1 MNTKKSLFAG
11 LIINLFLISC
21 GSNKQA
27 YLVSER
33 IKVSQNI
40 IEPTYNVDAR
50 LGYTITRDHSHLY
63 ITLDSNEKTT
73 QIKMLQNGTSIY
85 FDANGKKN
93 KDISVKYPL
102 VKNKLT
108 LDIEEI
114 KEMRKNN
121 SSEEIIY
128 KRIAALGSDILITE
142 EDSEYI
148 INKEFNS
155 EKITTA
161 IDYSSGVLIYTLK
174 IPLTYIA
181 SESKI
186 PSLGI
191 IIKGMERPD
200 MADRASM
207 GSRPS
212 GGTTGDGG
220 MRGGGG
226 GRSGGGGMKGG
237 GGGRSGGGGMKGIS
251 GGSQRERPDMSQL
264 EDLQSEIEI
273 WISLDLQ

>member
-1 MNTKKSLFAG
+1 MYSKKSLISG

-27 YLVSER
+27 YKVNDQTN
-33 IKVSQNI
+33 VSQDV
-40 IEPTYNVDAR
+40 IEPVYNVDAK
-50 LGYTITRDHSHLY
+50 LGYTITRDQSYLY

-73 QIKMLQNGTSIY
+73 QIKMLQNGISIY
-85 FDANGKKN
+85 FDTNGKKN

-102 VKNKLT
+102 AKKKQT
-108 LDIEEI
+108 LSVEEM
-114 KEMRKNN
+114 KDMREKN
-121 SSEEIIY
+121 SSEEIIN
-128 KRIAALGSDILITE
+128 KRIAALGTDVLMTE

-155 EKITTA
+155 ENITA
-161 IDYSSGVLIYTLK
+161 DIDYSTEILSYTLK
-174 IPLTYIA
+174 VPLTCVA

-200 MADRASM
+200 IADRSSM

-212 GGTTGDGG
+212 GGATGGGGMKGSGGRSGGGG

-226 GRSGGGGMKGG
+226 GRSGSGGMKG
-237 GGGRSGGGGMKGIS
+237 SGGGGQ
-251 GGSQRERPDMSQL
+251 GGERPDMSQL
-264 EDLQSEIEI
+264 EDLQSDIEI
-273 WISLDLQ
+273 WIPLDLE

>member
-73 QIKMLQNGTSIY
+73 QIKMLQNGTRIY
-85 FDANGKKN
+85 FDTNGKKN
-93 KDISVKYPL
+93 KEISVQYPL
-102 VKNKLT
+102 NNKQKT
-108 LDIEEI
+108 LDVEEL
-114 KEMRKNN
+114 KEMQENN
-121 SSEEIIY
+121 NPEEMIY
-128 KRIAALGSDILITE
+128 KRIAALGIDILVIE

-155 EKITTA
+155 ENITA
-161 IDYSSGVLIYTLK
+161 DIDYSPEGLNYTLK
-174 IPLTYIA
+174 VPLSYIE
-181 SESKI
+181 SESKT
-186 PSLGI
+186 PSIGI
-191 IIKGMERPD
+191 VINGMERPEMGD
-200 MADRASM
+200 KSSM

-212 GGTTGDGG
+212 RGMSGGGGGRSGGGG

-226 GRSGGGGMKGG
+226 GRSGGGAMKGG
-237 GGGRSGGGGMKGIS
+237 GGGGKGG
-251 GGSQRERPDMSQL
+251 ERPDLSQL
-264 EDLQSEIEI
+264 EFLQSDIEI
-273 WISLDLQ
+273 WISLDL